1 VSLIRDEI
9 IARDFCCGPLQITLR
24 AQDADLYAKIG
35 ETLGL
40 YDFTWAPPR
49 RPVNIYARRSNART
63 PVSNGD
69 YLRCARM
76 LVDHVPAGLN
86 ASTTSGARAAA
97 TFTDLG
103 ETWHIT
109 VPDSL
114 VEAGKLEELEDVVSL
129 VLTTGWRRGGW
140 TPIHAAAVLKEQRCV
155 LVCAPTG
162 GGKTTLTAAL
172 VRRGWQ
178 VLGDDKILLRMRDGQ
193 PEVAALLHTFNLH
206 PKSRE
211 WFPEVG
217 DLERLPRY
225 SVWTEK
231 RKVSVVSIWSH
242 APAQSATPSVLI
254 SLQRSMDY
262 VNALIEPLSQ
272 PEVLTTLLKQTV
284 IPSERATASGIVSAV
299 ARTSTHLHGLSVQVP
314 TDAYRDPAFLAA
326 LEGAIEQLR

>member
-1 VSLIRDEI
+1 MTLIRDEV

-24 AQDADLYAKIG
+24 AQDVDLYHKIA
-35 ETLGL
+35 ETFEL

-49 RPVNIYARRSNART
+49 RSINVYATRSNART
-63 PVSNGD
+63 PQSIGD
-69 YLRCARM
+69 FLRCARM
-76 LVDHVPAGLN
+76 LVDHVPIGLN
-86 ASTTSGARAAA
+86 ASTASGARAKAS
-97 TFTDLG
+97 FTDRG

-114 VEAGKLEELEDVVSL
+114 VQAGKLEELEDVISL

-140 TPIHAAAVLKEQRCV
+140 TPIHAAGVLKDKTCV

-172 VRRGWQ
+172 VRRGWR
-178 VLGDDKILLRMRDGQ
+178 VLGDDKILLRMRDGL

-217 DLERLPRY
+217 DLEQLPRY

-231 RKVSVVSIWSH
+231 RKVSVAAIWSH
-242 APAQSATPSVLI
+242 APAQTATPSVLI
-254 SLQRSMDY
+254 SLQRRTDAA
-262 VNALIEPLSQ
+262 NALIEPLGQ
-272 PEVLTTLLKQTV
+272 PEVLTTLLRQTV
-284 IPSERATASGIVSAV
+284 IPSERGTASEIVSTV
-299 ARTSTHLHGLSVQVP
+299 ARASTHLQGLSVEVP
-314 TDAYRDPAFLAA
+314 TDAYHDPDFLAA
-326 LEGAIEQLR
+326 LEGAIEQLQ